1 MSISRPSKQPS
12 YMDDRKRI
20 EQQEG
25 VLTFARIAEL
35 ERKPV
40 EGKFDSLHLREI
52 HRRIFQDLPHH
63 APGEYRP
70 VAPSHVKNRELES
83 SGYRYHV
90 YYAHRSQIDGG
101 VEKVLSEF
109 GGPDTLRGLS
119 IEHFSE
125 RMAKLYGDLDYL
137 HPFKEGNSRT
147 LRAFTRQLAK
157 EAGYDFNWNATNANA
172 DSRDRLYIARDKEV
186 IQRSFPGL
194 DQERA
199 MKTNNRD
206 EYEAYELFLEPFAK
220 ADTLRTLIKE
230 SAYQLEAKADTSNQ
244 RMAES
249 FAKDSPEEAVKKH
262 PELAGAAALAAAMD
276 KKAQT
281 DGLSPAQRE
290 VVAARVRQNLAN
302 SIERGDVPS
311 VQIREDKQVKAEKQ
325 QKSEPEPER

>member
-1 MSISRPSKQPS
+1 
-12 YMDDRKRI
+12 MDDRKRI

-25 VLTFARIAEL
+25 ILTFARIAEL

-83 SGYRYHV
+83 SSGYRYHV

-101 VEKVLSEF
+101 VEKVLAEF

-147 LRAFTRQLAK
+147 LRTFTRQLAR

-199 MKTNNRD
+199 MKTNSRD
-206 EYEAYELFLEPFAK
+206 EYEAYALFLEPFAK
-220 ADTLRTLIKE
+220 SDTLRTLVKE
-230 SAYQLEAKADTSNQ
+230 SVYQFEAKVDTPNQ
-244 RMAES
+244 RMADS

-276 KKAQT
+276 KKAQA
-281 DGLSPAQRE
+281 DSLSPAQRE
-290 VVAARVRQNLAN
+290 VVAARVRQNLVN

-311 VQIREDKQVKAEKQ
+311 VQIREDKQVKAEKH
-325 QKSEPEPER
+325 QKPEPQR

>member
-1 MSISRPSKQPS
+1 
-12 YMDDRKRI
+12 MDDRKRI

-25 VLTFARIAEL
+25 ILTFARIAEL

-90 YYAHRSQIDGG
+90 YYAHRSQIDDG
-101 VEKVLSEF
+101 VEKVLAEF

-125 RMAKLYGDLDYL
+125 RMEKLYGDLDYL

-147 LRAFTRQLAK
+147 LRTFTRQLAR

-199 MKTNNRD
+199 MKTNSRD
-206 EYEAYELFLEPFAK
+206 EYEAYALFLEPFAK

-230 SAYQLEAKADTSNQ
+230 SAYQFEAKADTSNQ

-276 KKAQT
+276 KKAQA
-281 DGLSPAQRE
+281 DGLTPEQRKI
-290 VVAARVRQNLAN
+290 VAERVRQNVIN

-311 VQIREDKQVKAEKQ
+311 VQIREEKQVTVEK
-325 QKSEPEPER
+325 EPQR